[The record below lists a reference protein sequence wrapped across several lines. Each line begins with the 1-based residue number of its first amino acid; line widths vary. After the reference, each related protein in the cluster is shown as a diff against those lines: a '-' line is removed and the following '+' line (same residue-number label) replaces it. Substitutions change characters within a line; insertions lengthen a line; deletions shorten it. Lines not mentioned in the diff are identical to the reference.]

1 MSTPPNPYRPP
12 SPAPVGPPVPPPY
25 GAPVPPPYGAPAP
38 PPAPPGYGPPPA
50 YGQPAPPAPP
60 GYGPPPAYGQ
70 QSYGQ
75 QPYGQQPY
83 GQQPP
88 PGPYGQPGPGPYGQP
103 GPGPYGQ
110 PGPGPYGQPS
120 PGPYGQPQPAPTTPT
135 APAARRGIRS
145 KLRIVGVVG
154 GCVALAVGYFVA
166 GPSVSSAKPGDCVR
180 ASGSRDV
187 EIVKCTDSKANY
199 RVLSKFEGTTDVTRC
214 NQTPQTTSTVSG
226 QSGRRWNKKRYVLC
240 LGSLTP
246 AITGVPPVKKS

>member
-1 MSTPPNPYRPP
+1 MSTPPNPYGPP
-12 SPAPVGPPVPPPY
+12 SPAPVGPPGAPPY
-25 GAPVPPPYGAPAP
+25 GAPVPPSYGAPAPPPYGAPAP
-38 PPAPPGYGPPPA
+38 PPAAPYGPPPA

-70 QSYGQ
+70 Q
-75 QPYGQQPY
+75 PYGQQPY

-88 PGPYGQPGPGPYGQP
+88 PGPYGQP
-103 GPGPYGQ
+103 
-110 PGPGPYGQPS
+110 
-120 PGPYGQPQPAPTTPT
+120 QPAPATPA
-135 APAARRGIRS
+135 APAAKRGIRS

-180 ASGSRDV
+180 TSGSRDV

-214 NQTPQTTSTVSG
+214 KQTPQATSVVSG

-240 LGSLTP
+240 LGPLAP
-246 AITGVPPVKKS
+246 ATTGVPPVKKS